1 MDIHKNIMQE
11 LKYFDFDL
19 DKPSDSIWQEI
30 FDHYED
36 YIPTLKKKLNEVLEP
51 YSSTLSYIKLL
62 PGLVNKKMLCIMMKY
77 LTYQKE

>member
-1 MDIHKNIMQE
+1 MQE

-36 YIPTLKKKLNEVLEP
+36 YIPTLKKN
-51 YSSTLSYIKLL
+51 
-62 PGLVNKKMLCIMMKY
+62 
-77 LTYQKE
+77 